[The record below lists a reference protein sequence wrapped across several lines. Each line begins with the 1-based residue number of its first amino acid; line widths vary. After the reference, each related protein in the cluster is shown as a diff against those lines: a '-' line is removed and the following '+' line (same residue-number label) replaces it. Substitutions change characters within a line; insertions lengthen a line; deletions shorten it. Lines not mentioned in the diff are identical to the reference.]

1 MTQENKKNQKQLQI
15 KANDE
20 VLAGNYANAVQIV
33 HTEEEFVL
41 DFMSVF
47 PPAGTLNNRSIISPA
62 HAKRLLVSLQ
72 KNIDMYEKKFGVIK
86 EAQGP
91 DTVNGFPVR

>member
-1 MTQENKKNQKQLQI
+1 MSEEQNNKKQLQI
-15 KANDE
+15 KVKDE

-33 HTEEEFVL
+33 HTGEEFVL

-47 PPAGTLNNRSIISPA
+47 PPAGTLNDRILMSPG
-62 HAKRLLVSLQ
+62 HAKRLMLSLQ
-72 KNIDMYEKKFGVIK
+72 KNIEKYEGKFGVIK
-86 EAQGP
+86 EAEGP